1 MNKIQSIKTND
12 RTAQLQE
19 LMQRSNIS
27 SLRQLYQLTG
37 TSAST
42 MKKLRSGEIGA
53 LRWQTLIN
61 ISVGLKISVD
71 ELLEIFGDSSDRS
84 ARQQIATLQEE
95 YKYLQ
100 QQLAQQRETL
110 EADFQYQSLQILESF
125 LTYFPTAKQ
134 AAINNPDFPASKLV
148 PLTRSIEQLIG
159 SWGVTII
166 GAVGGEIV
174 YDPQWHQLI
183 EGSINPGEMAIVRYV
198 GYRQGDKSIFRAKVA
213 RKDDDN

>member
-1 MNKIQSIKTND
+1 MSKVQSIKTND
-12 RTAQLQE
+12 RTPQLQD

-42 MKKLRSGEIGA
+42 IKKLRSGEIGA

-71 ELLEIFGDSSDRS
+71 ELLETFGDLSDRS
-84 ARQQIATLQEE
+84 ARQQIATLQQE

-134 AAINNPDFPASKLV
+134 AAIDNPDFPASKLV

-159 SWGVTII
+159 SWGVTVI

-183 EGSINPGEMAIVRYV
+183 EGSIHPGEIAIVRYV

-213 RKDDDN
+213 RQDN

>member
-1 MNKIQSIKTND
+1 MNKIQPIKTND

-42 MKKLRSGEIGA
+42 IKKLRSGEIDT
-53 LRWQTLIN
+53 LRWQTLVN
-61 ISVGLKISVD
+61 ISAGLKISID
-71 ELLEIFGDSSDRS
+71 ELLETFGDSSSKSD
-84 ARQQIATLQEE
+84 RQQIATLQQE

-110 EADFQYQSLQILESF
+110 EAEFQYQSLQILESF

-134 AAINNPDFPASKLV
+134 AAIDNPDFPASKLV
-148 PLTRSIEQLIG
+148 PLTRSIEQLIS
-159 SWGVTII
+159 SWGVTVI
-166 GAVGGEIV
+166 GTVGGEIV

-183 EGSINPGEMAIVRYV
+183 ESNIHPGEMAIVRYV

-213 RKDDDN
+213 RKDN